1 MANKKGFTLVEAL
14 IAVTIFTIIM
24 ALVLAAVVGM
34 FNSLRKAQK
43 IIDREQKQRFFLSRL
58 SKEVSSLTRIR
69 YPAMRFTGDAAQF
82 FFVFS
87 REDSLVESGYVC
99 NSAANALEH
108 YVQEPPDYDWN
119 TRPQKEISLN
129 DIGPCSFS
137 YSDGENW
144 KQAWEESQPQFPRAV
159 KINFKF
165 NDETNGRE
173 FIVTIPVSQ

>member
-1 MANKKGFTLVEAL
+1 MGSKKGFTLVEVL

-43 IIDREQKQRFFLSRL
+43 IIDKEQKQRFFLSRL
-58 SKEVSSLTRIR
+58 SKEVSSFTRIM
-69 YPAMRFTGDAAQF
+69 YPAMRFKGDAAQF

-99 NSAANALEH
+99 NSAANTLEH
-108 YVQEPPDYDWN
+108 YVQEPADYDWN

-129 DIGPCSFS
+129 NISSCSFS

-144 KQAWEESQPQFPRAV
+144 RQQWEETRPQFPRAV

-165 NDETNGRE
+165 NDETNERE
-173 FIVTIPVSQ
+173 FIVTIPVNQ

>member
-1 MANKKGFTLVEAL
+1 MPKKTGFTLVEVL
-14 IAVTIFTIIM
+14 IAVAIFTIIM

-43 IIDREQKQRFFLSRL
+43 VIDKEQKQRYFLSRL
-58 SKEVSSLTRIR
+58 SKEVSSFTRIR
-69 YPAMRFTGDAAQF
+69 YPAMRFKGDAAQF

-99 NSAANALEH
+99 NGEARTLEH
-108 YVQEPPDYDWN
+108 YVQEPADYDWN
-119 TRPQKEISLN
+119 TRPQKEIALSN
-129 DIGPCSFS
+129 ISSCGFS

-144 KQAWEESQPQFPRAV
+144 QPTWEETRPQFPQAV

-165 NDETNGRE
+165 NDETSERE